1 MASSCFLTSA
11 GSAGFC
17 ALLAEAHT
25 SRNRSWAVRPT
36 WLTMSLSSDPGISMM
51 TWLPP
56 WVVTSP
62 SVMPLAL
69 TR

>member
-1 MASSCFLTSA
+1 
-11 GSAGFC
+11 
-17 ALLAEAHT
+17 
-25 SRNRSWAVRPT
+25 
-36 WLTMSLSSDPGISMM
+36 MSLSSEPGISMM

-69 TR
+69 TRWSMMLRACRSFSGVTSPEVAFACNVMRVPP